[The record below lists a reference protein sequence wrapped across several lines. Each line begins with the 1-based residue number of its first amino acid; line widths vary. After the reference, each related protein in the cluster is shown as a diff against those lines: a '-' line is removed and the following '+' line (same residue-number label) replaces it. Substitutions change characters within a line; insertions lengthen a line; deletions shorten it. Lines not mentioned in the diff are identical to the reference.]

1 MFAPTVSTSTRIGLE
16 DAHNFDWA
24 VKTAGPT
31 DDQLGRYHPTVV
43 NPPKALRRCGRCR
56 CPGHTKKNCMVFLP
70 PNMSYWDDARSY
82 DAARMRREE
91 EENERITRV
100 THATPESKQQYMLR
114 WARANRNR
122 YGDRMSAFER
132 YAYLD
137 HDGFE
142 RDSVADTINAVQ
154 QRLVER
160 INGLQRQVD
169 ELRNDVQR
177 DDLSYVIIEETPEHF
192 VSSVRYTRNGR
203 SSHLTMQVNRQGV
216 ERSMHATG
224 QTQEEVLRGAMLRT
238 ARRYHANAPQTV
250 EESNARA
257 IRAAFGQG
265 GGSVDRAFQRH
276 LDNNANL
283 EEALRQSMENLN
295 AAQAQASE
303 EEDEP
308 AAEEPIEETT
318 CPICMEA
325 LTKTNH
331 IVGKCGHQFHANCL
345 FQNLAY
351 SKACPCCRKTVM

>member
-1 MFAPTVSTSTRIGLE
+1 MFAPTVSTSTRIGLV
-16 DAHNFDWA
+16 DASNFDWA

-31 DDQLGRYHPTVV
+31 DDQLGRYHSIVV
-43 NPPKALRRCGRCR
+43 NPPKPLRRCGRCR

-70 PNMSYWDDARSY
+70 PNMSYWDDDRNF
-82 DAARMRREE
+82 DAVRMRREE

-142 RDSVADTINAVQ
+142 EDSVADTINAVQ

-192 VSSVRYTRNGR
+192 VSNVRYTHNGR
-203 SSHLTMQVNRQGV
+203 CSSVTMQINRQGV
-216 ERSMHATG
+216 QRMMSATG
-224 QTQEEVLRGAMLRT
+224 QTQDEVLHRSMLRT
-238 ARRYHANAPQTV
+238 ARRYLANAPRSV

-265 GGSVDRAFQRH
+265 GGPSNDAD
-276 LDNNANL
+276 LN
-283 EEALRQSMENLN
+283 EALRQSMETLN

-303 EEDEP
+303 EEEEP
-308 AAEEPIEETT
+308 AAKEPIEETT
-318 CPICMEA
+318 CPICMEP

-331 IVGKCGHQFHANCL
+331 IVGKCGHQFHASCL

>member
-1 MFAPTVSTSTRIGLE
+1 
-16 DAHNFDWA
+16 
-24 VKTAGPT
+24 
-31 DDQLGRYHPTVV
+31 
-43 NPPKALRRCGRCR
+43 
-56 CPGHTKKNCMVFLP
+56 MVFLP
-70 PNMSYWDDARSY
+70 PNMSYWDDDRNF
-82 DAARMRREE
+82 DAVRMRREE

-142 RDSVADTINAVQ
+142 EDSVADTINAVQ

-177 DDLSYVIIEETPEHF
+177 GELTYQITDATREHF
-192 VSSVRYTRNGR
+192 IARVSYRHNGR
-203 SSHLTMQVNRQGV
+203 SSNLTMQINRQGV
-216 ERSMHATG
+216 ERMMRETG
-224 QTQEEVLRGAMLRT
+224 EPYGQVVRGLMRRT
-238 ARRYHANAPQTV
+238 AERYHANAPQTV

-276 LDNNANL
+276 LDNDANL
-283 EEALRQSMENLN
+283 EEALRQSMETLN

-303 EEDEP
+303 EEEEP
-308 AAEEPIEETT
+308 AAEEPIEETN

-331 IVGKCGHQFHANCL
+331 IVGKCGHQFHASCL
-345 FQNLAY
+345 CQNLAY

>member
-16 DAHNFDWA
+16 DAGNFDWA

-31 DDQLGRYHPTVV
+31 DAQLGRYHNLVV
-43 NPPKALRRCGRCR
+43 NPPKSLRRCGRCR
-56 CPGHTKKNCMVFLP
+56 CPGHTKKNCVVFLP
-70 PNMSYWDDARSY
+70 PNMTYWDDERSI
-82 DAARMRREE
+82 DAERMRKEE

-100 THATPESKQQYMLR
+100 TRATPESKQQYMLR

-142 RDSVADTINAVQ
+142 DDSVADTIDAVQ
-154 QRLVER
+154 QRIVER

-169 ELRNDVQR
+169 ELRDEVQGSR
-177 DDLSYVIIEETPEHF
+177 TSVEVMSITETSYVTWVQCRVNGLQRSLRMHFDRAGVDLRVARRGVSIET
-192 VSSVRYTRNGR
+192 
-203 SSHLTMQVNRQGV
+203 
-216 ERSMHATG
+216 
-224 QTQEEVLRGAMLRT
+224 VLREGAQRT
-238 ARRYHANAPQTV
+238 IERM
-250 EESNARA
+250 ESESSNARA
-257 IRAAFGQG
+257 VQAAFGQEG
-265 GGSVDRAFQRH
+265 RGQSNDAG
-276 LDNNANL
+276 LN
-283 EEALRQSMENLN
+283 EALRQSMETLN
-295 AAQAQASE
+295 AAQAQAE
-303 EEDEP
+303 EDDDEP

-331 IVGKCGHQFHANCL
+331 IVGKCGHQFHASCL
-345 FQNLAY
+345 CQNLAY

>member
-1 MFAPTVSTSTRIGLE
+1 
-16 DAHNFDWA
+16 
-24 VKTAGPT
+24 
-31 DDQLGRYHPTVV
+31 
-43 NPPKALRRCGRCR
+43 
-56 CPGHTKKNCMVFLP
+56 
-70 PNMSYWDDARSY
+70 MSYWDDARSY

-142 RDSVADTINAVQ
+142 RDSVADTIAAVQ
-154 QRLVER
+154 QRIVER

-169 ELRNDVQR
+169 ELRDEVQR
-177 DDLSYVIIEETPEHF
+177 GELSYEMIEVTPQYF
-192 VSSVRYTRNGR
+192 VAGVTYTRNGR
-203 SSHLTMQVNRQGV
+203 RSHLTMQVNRQRA
-216 ERSMHATG
+216 ERIMRATG
-224 QTQEEVLRGAMLRT
+224 QTQDEVLRGAMLRT
-238 ARRYHANAPQTV
+238 AQRYHEDAPRTV

-265 GGSVDRAFQRH
+265 GGAVDRAFQRH
-276 LDNNANL
+276 LVNDANL
-283 EEALRQSMENLN
+283 EEALRQSMATLN

-303 EEDEP
+303 EEEEP
-308 AAEEPIEETT
+308 AAEEPIEETN

-331 IVGKCGHQFHANCL
+331 IVGKCGHQFHASCL
-345 FQNLAY
+345 CQNLAY

>member
-1 MFAPTVSTSTRIGLE
+1 
-16 DAHNFDWA
+16 
-24 VKTAGPT
+24 
-31 DDQLGRYHPTVV
+31 
-43 NPPKALRRCGRCR
+43 
-56 CPGHTKKNCMVFLP
+56 
-70 PNMSYWDDARSY
+70 MSYWDDARSY

-142 RDSVADTINAVQ
+142 RDSVADTIAAVQ

-169 ELRNDVQR
+169 ELRDEVQGNDAISVEVVSMTEH
-177 DDLSYVIIEETPEHF
+177 SYVARVHCRLYGVRWRSGVRMQFRRAQVDAQAAQRGVSIETVMREGAHRTIQRLE
-192 VSSVRYTRNGR
+192 SEMDERVRRR
-203 SSHLTMQVNRQGV
+203 TM
-216 ERSMHATG
+216 
-224 QTQEEVLRGAMLRT
+224 
-238 ARRYHANAPQTV
+238 TV

-265 GGSVDRAFQRH
+265 GGPSNDAD
-276 LDNNANL
+276 LN
-283 EEALRQSMENLN
+283 EAVRQSMANLN

-331 IVGKCGHQFHANCL
+331 IVGKCGHQFHASCL
-345 FQNLAY
+345 CQNLAY

>member
-1 MFAPTVSTSTRIGLE
+1 MFAPTVSETTRWSLD
-16 DAHNFDWA
+16 DAHNFNIA
-24 VKTAGPT
+24 VKSAGPE
-31 DDQLGRYHPTVV
+31 DAQLGRYHQLVV
-43 NPPKALRRCGRCR
+43 EPPKALRRCARCR
-56 CPGHTKKNCMVFLP
+56 CPGHTKKNCMVVLP
-70 PNMSYWDDARSY
+70 PNMSYWDDDRNF

-137 HDGFE
+137 HEGFE
-142 RDSVADTINAVQ
+142 EDSVADTINAVQ

-177 DDLSYVIIEETPEHF
+177 GDLTYVIIEETPEYF
-192 VSSVRYTRNGR
+192 VARVRYTRNGR
-203 SSHLTMQVNRQGV
+203 RSYLTMQVNRQGV

-238 ARRYHANAPQTV
+238 AMRYHANAPQTV

-265 GGSVDRAFQRH
+265 GGASNDDD
-276 LDNNANL
+276 LN
-283 EEALRQSMENLN
+283 EALRQSMETLN
-295 AAQAQASE
+295 AGQAQASE
-303 EEDEP
+303 EEEEEP

-331 IVGKCGHQFHANCL
+331 IVGKCGHQFHASCL
-345 FQNLAY
+345 FQNFAY

>member
-1 MFAPTVSTSTRIGLE
+1 
-16 DAHNFDWA
+16 
-24 VKTAGPT
+24 
-31 DDQLGRYHPTVV
+31 
-43 NPPKALRRCGRCR
+43 
-56 CPGHTKKNCMVFLP
+56 MVFLP
-70 PNMSYWDDARSY
+70 PNMSYWDDDRNY
-82 DAARMRREE
+82 DAVRMRREE

-142 RDSVADTINAVQ
+142 CDSVADTINAVQ

-169 ELRNDVQR
+169 ELRDEVQGDR
-177 DDLSYVIIEETPEHF
+177 ISVVVLSMTESTYVTRVQCNLYGLRTNMRMHFDRANVDARVARHRVSIE
-192 VSSVRYTRNGR
+192 S
-203 SSHLTMQVNRQGV
+203 
-216 ERSMHATG
+216 
-224 QTQEEVLRGAMLRT
+224 VLREA
-238 ARRYHANAPQTV
+238 ARRTIEHMEANARNTTV

-265 GGSVDRAFQRH
+265 GGPSNDAD
-276 LDNNANL
+276 LN
-283 EEALRQSMENLN
+283 EAVRQSMATLN

-303 EEDEP
+303 EEEEP
-308 AAEEPIEETT
+308 AAEEPIEETN

-331 IVGKCGHQFHANCL
+331 IVGKCGHQFHASCL
-345 FQNLAY
+345 CQNLAY